1 MALPTNENDP
11 KDGARLPIAPPQVN
25 VPNNA
30 SNSLITGLL
39 SNLPSL
45 FEFINPKKEEETN
58 YMPYYLLG
66 GVLLIVLLTNKK

>member
-11 KDGARLPIAPPQVN
+11 KDGAGLPIGPPQVN

-30 SNSLITGLL
+30 SSSLITALL

-45 FEFINPKKEEETN
+45 FEFINPQKKEETN
-58 YMPYYLLG
+58 YTPYYLLG